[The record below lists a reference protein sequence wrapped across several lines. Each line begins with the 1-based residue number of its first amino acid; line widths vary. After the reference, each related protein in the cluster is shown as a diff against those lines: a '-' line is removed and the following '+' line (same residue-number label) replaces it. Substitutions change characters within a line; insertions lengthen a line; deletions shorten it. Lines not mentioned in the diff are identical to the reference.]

1 MQALFAIFSST
12 DHLIIIS
19 ANMAKGSGTQ
29 SHQIFV
35 MEVQT
40 ATNFLHYSRFVPSSS
55 TRSQSAL
62 VMFLSDHLELVQNR
76 TLSFFILSLFVLR
89 WRLMLVYVLS
99 DDRDAFYCVQRFARF
114 SYC

>member
-12 DHLIIIS
+12 DHLKIIS

-40 ATNFLHYSRFVPSSS
+40 ATNFLSLQQIRAFVFD
-55 TRSQSAL
+55 AL
-62 VMFLSDHLELVQNR
+62 PV
-76 TLSFFILSLFVLR
+76 
-89 WRLMLVYVLS
+89 RLGDVSVRPFGTGS
-99 DDRDAFYCVQRFARF
+99 K
-114 SYC
+114 